1 MQVVEDFYSSKFHV
15 REDNYRKLM
24 SLRFEQEMITL
35 SIPRSGEILE
45 SGWKVKPCYD
55 PIVSR

>member
-1 MQVVEDFYSSKFHV
+1 MLEKIII
-15 REDNYRKLM
+15 EM
-24 SLRFEQEMITL
+24 SLGFEQMITL